1 MLLLIWSLFWTENTE
16 QGRNTHSLDVTPY
29 QLVSAHF
36 DFASHGSVHGN
47 TKQSGIPAEKNTS
60 VWPARGS
67 QNIRQSIQ
75 TGRPSLPAGKCFWI
89 TTFNANVTSKAKRK
103 SQPFVAHFN
112 QVIGKLNTLVAGKK
126 KNKKNKKVYQSDQ
139 NEIRQLVADQNEQD
153 FSRKTRTQ
161 ANTLCSGGKCKR
173 LAAGRTK
180 LDCSAGIPVCFMR
193 PCTEPWLA
201 KSKWTEMK
209 TRDCLFF
216 K

>member
-126 KNKKNKKVYQSDQ
+126 KQKKTKRSTSLIRMRFGNWLPIRTSRIFQGRHARRLTLFVQAENVSDW
-139 NEIRQLVADQNEQD
+139 QLVGLSWIVRQGFQFASCAHAL
-153 FSRKTRTQ
+153 SR
-161 ANTLCSGGKCKR
+161 
-173 LAAGRTK
+173 
-180 LDCSAGIPVCFMR
+180 D
-193 PCTEPWLA
+193 
-201 KSKWTEMK
+201 
-209 TRDCLFF
+209 
-216 K
+216 